1 MEGAVFVIGAVL
13 VVFAVLAGFSI
24 TPALAHVTVYFS
36 PDPSTISLEPGETM
50 MIQVMADVDANET
63 DGFCCFQ
70 VGVTFAADEYFNPT
84 VINITKAENPCRVYI
99 PGYGCIDTYWND
111 TFTAVAQKPTCEC
124 APPYP
129 GRFRWMTGCNKVGFD
144 GPITVPIANVTI
156 KAIGPGTSP
165 LNFTHCIC
173 YEPTVG
179 SSRLFDKHA
188 DRIPPENIT
197 WINSSITV
205 TAPQETYSKEL
216 VEGWN
221 LISLPL
227 TADNM
232 TVANII
238 DKSLSGKYDA
248 LYRYD
253 AVNKSWVA
261 MDSSDVMENGVG
273 YFIHMTEDG
282 TWTYNGSAYTDMDI
296 SLQQGLNMIGWL
308 NCSKPIDDA
317 LSSIEG
323 DYWYVARWNATAQKF
338 EVYNPVA
345 PPQFNDFTTMGR
357 GEGYFISMKGAETLT
372 ESC

>member
-1 MEGAVFVIGAVL
+1 MKRAIFGIGTM
-13 VVFAVLAGFSI
+13 FAVLSVLAVI
-24 TPALAHVTVYFS
+24 ATTPALAHVTVYFS
-36 PDPSTISLEPGETM
+36 PDPSTISLEPGETV

-70 VGVTFAADEYFNPT
+70 VGVAFVANESFDPT
-84 VINITKAENPCRVYI
+84 VINITKAENPCRVYF

-156 KAIGPGTSP
+156 EAIGPGTSP
-165 LNFTHCIC
+165 LNFTPCTC

-179 SSRLFDKHA
+179 WSELFDKQG
-188 DRIPPENIT
+188 DEIPPENIT

-205 TAPQETYSKEL
+205 TAPQETYSKDL

-232 TVANII
+232 TVSSVFSSVA
-238 DKSLSGKYDA
+238 GKYDA
-248 LYRYD
+248 LYSYD
-253 AVNKSWVA
+253 ATTHSWVA
-261 MDSSDVMENGVG
+261 LGADDTLENGVG
-273 YFIHMTEDG
+273 YFIHMTESG
-282 TWTYNGSAYTDMDI
+282 TWTYQGSAYLSM
-296 SLQQGLNMIGWL
+296 SVPLEPGLNMVGWL
-308 NCSKPIDDA
+308 NCSQPIDDA

-323 DYWYVARWNATAQKF
+323 NYRYVARWNSTAHKF
-338 EVYNPVA
+338 EVYVPGA
-345 PPQFNDFTTMGR
+345 PSGFNDFNTMER
-357 GEGYFISMKGAETLT
+357 GEGYFISMKTSDTLT
-372 ESC
+372 ASC